1 MVPGG
6 AWYPKNYEGTWLAQ
20 AAKSMCQ
27 LDGMVGMPFL
37 LPIKGLK
44 HHQLQGADV
53 WIVKFESKNKKQ
65 KQKHLHS
72 LKLTAKASQD
82 RHVLPQK
89 EFHFPIIGFSRG
101 KLEASSDLI
110 LVPETS
116 TFKMVVSVGTFIWE
130 IVVSPNIH

>member
-1 MVPGG
+1 MVPGTQ
-6 AWYPKNYEGTWLAQ
+6 KNYEGTWLAQ

-65 KQKHLHS
+65 KTK
-72 LKLTAKASQD
+72 T
-82 RHVLPQK
+82 PT
-89 EFHFPIIGFSRG
+89 F
-101 KLEASSDLI
+101 
-110 LVPETS
+110 PETNS
-116 TFKMVVSVGTFIWE
+116 QSL
-130 IVVSPNIH
+130 SR